1 MAVNLAAKYSPVVD
15 ERFKLKSMTEAAVN
29 QSYEWSGVDTVTVYD
44 IPTVAMAD
52 YVRTGANRYGV
63 PGELQ
68 NNKTS
73 YQLLKDRGFT
83 FTIDKGNAEETVGTM
98 DAGKALARQQD
109 EVIVPELDSYR
120 LAAMVTAAIAA
131 GGSPVAAVLSATT
144 AYAAFLAMSE
154 YFSNGKVPLANL
166 ISFVSPAFYTFIKL
180 DNNFIKA
187 SELGQAMLINGQVG
201 EVDGVKIVR
210 VPSIYLPANV
220 DFVGCHPSATVSP
233 KKLEDYK
240 VHDNPPGV
248 SGSLVEGRIIY
259 DAFVLTSKKKA
270 VYCHKNL

>member
-1 MAVNLAAKYSPVVD
+1 MAVNLASKFSPVVD

-52 YVRTGANRYGV
+52 YVRTGVNRYGT
-63 PGELQ
+63 PAELQ
-68 NNKTS
+68 NNKTTYTLS
-73 YQLLKDRGFT
+73 KDRGFT
-83 FTIDKGNAEETVGTM
+83 FTIDKGNAEETVGAM

-109 EVIVPELDSYR
+109 EIIVPELDAYR
-120 LAAMVTAAIAA
+120 LAAMVTAAIAN
-131 GGSPVAAVLSATT
+131 GGSPTAAVLTAST
-144 AYAAFLAMSE
+144 AYASFLAMSE
-154 YFSNGKVPLANL
+154 YFSNNKVPLANL
-166 ISFVSPAFYTFIKL
+166 VAFVSPAFYTLIKL

-187 SELGQAMLINGQVG
+187 SELAQGMLINGQIG

-210 VPSIYLPANV
+210 IPSIYLPANV
-220 DFVGCHPSATVSP
+220 DFVGCHPSATVAP

-240 VHDNPPGV
+240 IHDNPPGV

-270 VYCHKNL
+270 VYAHKNL

>member
-1 MAVNLAAKYSPVVD
+1 MAVNLASKYSPVVD
-15 ERFKLKSMTEAAVN
+15 ERFRLKSMTEAAVN
-29 QSYEWSGVDTVTVYD
+29 QSYEWSGVATVTVYD
-44 IPTVAMAD
+44 IPTVAMSD
-52 YVRTGANRYGV
+52 YVRTGVNRYGV
-63 PGELQ
+63 AGELQ
-68 NNKTS
+68 NNKTD
-73 YQLLKDRGFT
+73 YLLTKDRGFT
-83 FTIDKGNAEETVGTM
+83 FTIDRGNAEETVGAM

-120 LAAMVTAAIAA
+120 LAAMVTSAIAN
-131 GGSPVAAVLSATT
+131 GGSPTPAVISATT
-144 AYAAFLAMSE
+144 AYSSFLAMSE
-154 YFSNGKVPLANL
+154 YFSNNKVPLAGL
-166 ISFVSPAFYTFIKL
+166 IAFVTPAFYTMIKL

-187 SELGQAMLINGQVG
+187 SELAQGMLINGQIG

-220 DFVGCHPSATVSP
+220 DFVGCHPSATVAP

-270 VYCHKNL
+270 TYVHKNL

>member
-1 MAVNLAAKYSPVVD
+1 MTVNLAAKYSPVVD

-44 IPTVAMAD
+44 IPTSAMND
-52 YVRTGANRYGV
+52 YVRTGVNRYGT
-63 PGELQ
+63 PAELQ

-73 YQLLKDRGFT
+73 YVLSKDRGFT
-83 FTIDKGNAEETVGTM
+83 FTIDKGNAEESVGAM

-109 EVIVPELDSYR
+109 EVIVPELDAYR

-131 GGSPVAAVLSATT
+131 GGSPTAAVLTNAT
-144 AYAAFLAMSE
+144 AYASFLAMSE
-154 YFSNGKVPLANL
+154 YFANNKVPLVGLVA
-166 ISFVSPAFYTFIKL
+166 FVTPNFYTLIKE
-180 DNNFIKA
+180 DNNFIKQ
-187 SELGQAMLINGQVG
+187 SEIAQNMLINGQIG
-201 EVDGVKIVR
+201 EVDGVKIIR
-210 VPSIYLPANV
+210 IPSIYLPANV
-220 DFVGCHPSATVSP
+220 DFVGCHPSATVAP

-259 DAFVLTSKKKA
+259 DAFVLTSKKHA
-270 VYCHKNL
+270 VYAHKNL